1 MSLNKPF
8 GVALAVLSFV
18 VARTIVRRDSFAGK
32 VVVITGGSR
41 GLGLALARRLAQE
54 NARLAVLARD
64 HEELVRAKTDLDRY
78 ASTVTTW
85 VCDVK
90 NESSVRSTID
100 DIATALGGIDV
111 LINNAGEIV
120 VGPLDAMDREDFRE
134 ALDIHFW
141 APYNVTFSSLPYLS
155 KSRFARIVNISF
167 GGKVAVPHLAP
178 YCVSKFALVGLSD
191 VLRAELSLKNISVTT
206 VAPGLLRTGSHKNA
220 FFKGQ
225 HRKEFT
231 WFSLGASNPF
241 VSMDADRAAGQI
253 LDAARSRR
261 PELTITFGARLA
273 AMAQALLPN
282 VTADL
287 IKLTAWLLPRMPI
300 QPDDKTFT
308 GWESESTLSP
318 SLLTRTADRA
328 TQLYNGLRNYPGSR

>member
-155 KSRFARIVNISF
+155 KSRFARIVNI
-167 GGKVAVPHLAP
+167 
-178 YCVSKFALVGLSD
+178 
-191 VLRAELSLKNISVTT
+191 
-206 VAPGLLRTGSHKNA
+206 A
-220 FFKGQ
+220 F
-225 HRKEFT
+225 
-231 WFSLGASNPF
+231 
-241 VSMDADRAAGQI
+241 
-253 LDAARSRR
+253 
-261 PELTITFGARLA
+261 
-273 AMAQALLPN
+273 
-282 VTADL
+282 
-287 IKLTAWLLPRMPI
+287 
-300 QPDDKTFT
+300 
-308 GWESESTLSP
+308 SEVKWQF
-318 SLLTRTADRA
+318 RI
-328 TQLYNGLRNYPGSR
+328 